1 MLPRILLFV
10 VVAIAAI
17 LVYAAL
23 KPDAFQVRRSIT
35 IQAPPEKVFALI
47 NDLHNWKSWAPQDKE
62 DPTMS
67 RTFSGAASGV
77 GAVSQWHGTGSTG
90 KGTMTI
96 TASVPPQ
103 MVTVAVDWEKPF
115 AARNINAF
123 SLEDSAGST
132 KVTWAM
138 HGPNLYIMKL
148 MSVFVNMDGM
158 MGKHFEAGL
167 NNLKQTAE
175 Q

>member
-1 MLPRILLFV
+1 MIVRILLLVFV
-10 VVAIAAI
+10 VIAAL
-17 LVYAAL
+17 LVYAAAR
-23 KPDAFQVRRSIT
+23 PDTFQIQRSIT

-47 NDLHNWKSWAPQDKE
+47 NDLHNWKSWAPQDKD

-67 RTFSGAASGV
+67 RTFSGASSGV
-77 GAVSQWHGTGSTG
+77 GAVSQWHGSGSTG

-115 AARNINAF
+115 VARNINQF
-123 SLEDSAGST
+123 TLEPSAGST
-132 KVTWAM
+132 KVSWSM
-138 HGPNLYIMKL
+138 HGSNLYVMKL
-148 MSVFVNMDGM
+148 MSVFVNMDRM
-158 MGKHFEAGL
+158 MGQHFEAGL
-167 NNLKQTAE
+167 ANLKQLAE